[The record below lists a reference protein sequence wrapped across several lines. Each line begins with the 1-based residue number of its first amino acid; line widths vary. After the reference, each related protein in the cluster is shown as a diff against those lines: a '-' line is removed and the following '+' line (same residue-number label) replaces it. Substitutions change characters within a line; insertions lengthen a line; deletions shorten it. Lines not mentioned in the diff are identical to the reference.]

1 MKTILLALSLAGGVA
16 VANDLEHAASAVH
29 RDLEQGLRELAT
41 LRDTIAAEKLP
52 LARELTGLEEQLGA
66 LRKEYDRVTRA
77 QDLANLELANLRSEI
92 KARQDEVAYIGNL
105 MDEFA
110 RGLENKIHVSELQRY
125 APLIETAKA
134 APGNVDL
141 SASDRFGRQAAL
153 VKTSVVRV
161 RELIGGARFA
171 GKAVDPQGTVT
182 DGQFALIGPAVLFSS
197 ADGQT
202 AGVAVSQSG
211 STKPVVRPLEKKVNV
226 AMAGIIATGEGL
238 LPLDPTRGGAI
249 RELIHRAS
257 LVYYFKK
264 GGPIMWPLLITSI
277 LALTVI
283 IERLWFLAK
292 EKKRRQPA
300 VLAGMMAAVEN
311 GDVEEAIRVGTSSSD
326 FIVKALTYAL
336 THRQKSLTD
345 ALQRAAG
352 QELHRFTRAIPL
364 LDTIVTLAPLLG
376 LLGTVT
382 GMMSSFGMLGG
393 AELGAPTEITGG
405 IAEALIATCVGL
417 GIAIM
422 CLLPMNYLH
431 TQAANAR
438 QEMEDACAHLE
449 LLMKPIIEAEKQLNR
464 SLTVKLNSIAQAEA
478 QTAAKV
484 EVH

>member
-1 MKTILLALSLAGGVA
+1 MKTILLSLCLAGSVA
-16 VANDLEHAASAVH
+16 VADEVDQARTAVQ
-29 RDLEQGLRELAT
+29 RDLETSLRELTT
-41 LRDTIAAEKLP
+41 LRDAIAAEKLP
-52 LARELTGLEEQLGA
+52 LARELTTVEDQLST
-66 LRKEYDRVTRA
+66 LRKDYDRVTRA
-77 QDLANLELANLRSEI
+77 QDMANLELANLKSEI
-92 KARQDEVAYIGNL
+92 KTRQDEVAYIGNL

-110 RGLENKIHVSELQRY
+110 RGLETRIHVSELQRY
-125 APLIETAKA
+125 APLIEAAKA

-141 SASDRFGRQAAL
+141 SASDKYDRQAAL
-153 VKTSVVRV
+153 MKTAVVRLQD
-161 RELIGGARFA
+161 LIGGARFD
-171 GKAVDPQGTVT
+171 GRAVDPQGVVA
-182 DGQFALIGPAVLFSS
+182 DGKFALIGPAVLFAS

-202 AGVAVSQSG
+202 AGIAVPQSG
-211 STKPVVRPLEKKVNV
+211 STKPVVRPLEKKVNI
-226 AMAGIIATGEGL
+226 ALAGIIATGEGA

-257 LVYYFKK
+257 LVHYFKQ
-264 GGPIMWPLLITSI
+264 GGPIMWPLLLASI

-283 IERLWFLAK
+283 IERLTFLAK
-292 EKKRRQPA
+292 EKRRREPL
-300 VLAGMMAAVEN
+300 VMSSMMAALEN
-311 GDVEEAIRVGTSSSD
+311 GDVEEAIRVGKPSQDYIIKT
-326 FIVKALTYAL
+326 LTYAL

-345 ALQRAAG
+345 ALLRAAS

-382 GMMSSFGMLGG
+382 GMMGSFGMLGG
-393 AELGAPTEITGG
+393 AELGAPAQITGG

-449 LLMKPIIEAEKQLNR
+449 LVMKPILDAEKQLDR
-464 SLTVKLNSIAQAEA
+464 SLTAKLNTIAHAEA
-478 QTAAKV
+478 R
-484 EVH
+484 